1 MLSRIREFLG
11 GTPNNENPVGET
23 NVVEPPHEL
32 SQARLEELLGATL
45 RELEDEAR
53 VRAER
58 GEAVGRVVEVRDH
71 DGRTVDLRRR
81 TYSSLIEA
89 GADARR
95 AAIEEQDGIDSPRSV
110 EIASL
115 WPLVRRRALL
125 DALGALGDVEPVENA
140 PQRPQRPVF
149 EPSLSLGEGNSAGQA
164 VRDLRRAA
172 AERELARFEDRQA
185 EKQDEL
191 RRGGAFSDFSER
203 VKILDAL
210 NRWAEAHPQLQD
222 AIDARGGVA

>member
-1 MLSRIREFLG
+1 MLSRIHEFLG

-32 SQARLEELLGATL
+32 SQARLEELLAATL

-115 WPLVRRRALL
+115 WPLVRRRELL

-149 EPSLSLGEGNSAGQA
+149 EPSLSLGDGAGQA
-164 VRDLRRAA
+164 IRDVRRAA
-172 AERELARFEDRQA
+172 AERDVRRFEDRQA
-185 EKQDEL
+185 EKEAEL
-191 RRGGAFSDFSER
+191 RRSGSFSDFSER
-203 VKILDAL
+203 VRLIGLL
-210 NRWAEAHPQLQD
+210 NTWAVENPELQA
-222 AIDARGGVA
+222 AIHAARAGSD